1 MSAVE
6 KAKALLAARTRGT
19 WTWQRDSGTDE
30 LFLSF
35 GTYSFGAGLPIQD
48 ADFLCEAPDIL
59 QALVAEIEAL
69 RAASPLSASGKRAV
83 LEEVLGDE
91 NPDALFAEGFDD
103 AIVGVVRRC
112 GQPTIVGYDYDSCIK
127 TLMDRDGM
135 SHDEAVEYLEFNAV
149 GAWCGENTPAWV
161 YPVSKE

>member
-35 GTYSFGAGLPIQD
+35 GSYSFGAGLPIRD

-59 QALVAEIEAL
+59 QALVEEVEAL
-69 RAASPLSASGKRAV
+69 RAASFPSADYKRAAVKEV
-83 LEEVLGDE
+83 LEDE
-91 NPDALFAEGFDD
+91 NPEALFAEGFDS
-103 AIVGVVRRC
+103 AIVGVIRRC

-127 TLMDRDGM
+127 TLMERDCM

>member
-19 WTWQRDSGTDE
+19 WTWQKDSGTDE

-59 QALVAEIEAL
+59 QALVAEIEDL
-69 RAASPLSASGKRAV
+69 QSKVLGKRAV

-112 GQPTIVGYDYDSCIK
+112 GQPTIVGYDVDSCVS

-135 SHDEAVEYLEFNAV
+135 SHDEAIEYLEFNTV
-149 GAWCGENTPAWV
+149 GAWCGENTPAWI
-161 YPVSKE
+161 YPIKKE